1 MKFKLNVEKVTK
13 YIDKKLILNNID
25 FSLSENEI
33 NFLIGPNGAGKT
45 TFINILLGLLNKDKG
60 KIYLNGEEINIPYT
74 KNIKKKFAY
83 IPDEPILLDWLT
95 GYENLVYMSEIYNNK
110 INLKN
115 FFNILSE
122 FDLLKHKDKLV
133 KDYSRGM
140 KQRLS
145 ICCLKIY
152 SPEILIL
159 DEPTI
164 GLDILSIQ
172 YLKNM
177 LLNLKNEGKTILITT
192 HDINFCQQ
200 LADKITVINNG
211 TIVKDN
217 YISDFLNGYTNI
229 EDAILDIVS

>member
-60 KIYLNGEEINIPYT
+60 EIYLNGEEINIPYT

-115 FFNILSE
+115 FFNILK
-122 FDLLKHKDKLV
+122 FAFFI
-133 KDYSRGM
+133 R
-140 KQRLS
+140 
-145 ICCLKIY
+145 
-152 SPEILIL
+152 
-159 DEPTI
+159 
-164 GLDILSIQ
+164 
-172 YLKNM
+172 
-177 LLNLKNEGKTILITT
+177 
-192 HDINFCQQ
+192 
-200 LADKITVINNG
+200 
-211 TIVKDN
+211 
-217 YISDFLNGYTNI
+217 
-229 EDAILDIVS
+229 